1 MKLRN
6 VFAAGL
12 IAASLLP
19 TFAKAADITFDV
31 VSTPVIAGNAAK
43 IEFKGSPLFSIA
55 FPNAG
60 NGFDF
65 TISNGSDSGFDGL
78 SGNIGGTFT
87 VGAITINGPMQDAP
101 VTGTG
106 IFSIFDGATTLTAA
120 LTWDSIFSV
129 GTTTALNFNAVANL
143 TNVTYA
149 GTNAALQSI
158 VTSIDPTFNLSAQF
172 GRTMSLTQ
180 LMTAAHTTTTTY
192 SGSFA
197 AQPVPEPSTY
207 ALMIA
212 GLAVAGVAARRRKAA

>member
-31 VSTPVIAGNAAK
+31 VSTPVVAGSAAK
-43 IEFKGSPLFSIA
+43 IQFKGNPFFSIA

-60 NGFDF
+60 DGFDF
-65 TISNGSDSGFDGL
+65 KISNGSNSAFDGL

-87 VGAITINGPMQDAP
+87 IGAITTVGAMQTAP
-101 VTGTG
+101 VIGTGT
-106 IFSIFDGATTLTAA
+106 FSIFDGASTLTAD

-143 TNVTYA
+143 SNVTYA
-149 GTNAALQSI
+149 GSNAALQSV
-158 VTSIDPTFNLSAQF
+158 VTSIEPTFNLSAQF
-172 GRTMSLTQ
+172 GRKMSLTQ
-180 LMTAAHTTTTTY
+180 LMTKGATTSTTY